1 MRTFSQWIRHSL
13 LLGGA
18 ALLVVGCASQSRA
31 PIVDRGGA
39 GQTSSGIPSTGGRS
53 KVALP
58 PRSDRDWRPAYH
70 VVQKGD
76 TLYSIALEYGFDY
89 KEIAEWN
96 ALADPNVILIGQQL
110 RLTAPAGWQPSVATT
125 PYSSGN
131 ASSTVVTVPLASAE
145 TVRVTPIS
153 SSTVPLKTE
162 PKALK
167 QAYGVQEVNKKTSTA
182 VVNTRPVIVATPS
195 TPAIVRPAPTP
206 VATTSSAKPEAVA
219 TTGDGEEQVR
229 WSWPTEGKVIAPF
242 NEAASVKGIDISG
255 KSGQPVLAAADGKV
269 VYSGSGLRGYGK
281 LVILRHN
288 KTYLS
293 AYAHNDQILV
303 KEGQAVSRGQKIA
316 EMGNTGS
323 DQVKLHF
330 EIRQLGKPVDP
341 QKYLP
346 GR

>member
-1 MRTFSQWIRHSL
+1 MGPPLTP
-13 LLGGA
+13 GE
-18 ALLVVGCASQSRA
+18 V
-31 PIVDRGGA
+31 
-39 GQTSSGIPSTGGRS
+39 
-53 KVALP
+53 P
-58 PRSDRDWRPAYH
+58 PRSERDWRPAYH
-70 VVQKGD
+70 IVQKGD

-145 TVRVTPIS
+145 TVRVIPIS

-269 VYSGSGLRGYGK
+269 VYSGSDLRGYGN
-281 LVILRHN
+281 LIIVQHN
-288 KTYLS
+288 TTFLT
-293 AYAHNDQILV
+293 AYGHNQSLLV
-303 KEGQAVSRGQKIA
+303 KENDTVKRGQTIA
-316 EMGNTGS
+316 YLGNSHT
-323 DQVKLHF
+323 DRYKLHF
-330 EIRQLGKPVDP
+330 ELRQNGKPVNPLDYIP
-341 QKYLP
+341 N
-346 GR
+346 